1 MIFLFQT
8 QMTSKRKLQA
18 AFDFN
23 EMRLTSLIF
32 KEWRAVNDRESR
44 QKFKKDLEAIKHHR
58 RYCFLIFRAAG
69 RQGGVGIG
77 PGLRLAV
84 RTKSEFRKVA

>member
-1 MIFLFQT
+1 MELKNCRMPSSEGSKYFRLLIPLIILLFQT

-58 RYCFLIFRAAG
+58 RYFFFLI
-69 RQGGVGIG
+69 
-77 PGLRLAV
+77 LR
-84 RTKSEFRKVA
+84 

>member
-58 RYCFLIFRAAG
+58 RYSLINMR
-69 RQGGVGIG
+69 
-77 PGLRLAV
+77 RLQIL
-84 RTKSEFRKVA
+84 FN

>member
-1 MIFLFQT
+1 
-8 QMTSKRKLQA
+8 MTSKRKLQA

-58 RYCFLIFRAAG
+58 RYCLLNFRAAG
-69 RQGGVGIG
+69 RKGEWELDPRVRWVVEFLSWGIKIS
-77 PGLRLAV
+77 LSISI
-84 RTKSEFRKVA
+84 K